1 MSDAPYRLHESLGYR
16 LSIASRQQERRLDD
30 GLRTLGLTRITW
42 CVLLAIGN
50 EDLTQPSDIAQFVG
64 IDRTATSRALRQME
78 SDGLIARAS
87 GQGDRRTRRVTL
99 TETGEHV
106 LAEGTPIARANAHAM
121 AARLSAEEHQIL
133 KDLLDR
139 LIRAEH
145 KALKRL

>member
-30 GLRTLGLTRITW
+30 GLRDLGLTRITW

-78 SDGLIARAS
+78 NDGLIARAS
-87 GQGDRRTRRVTL
+87 GQDDRRTRCVTL
-99 TETGEHV
+99 TPGGQRV
-106 LAEGTPIARANAHAM
+106 LAEGTPIARANARAM
-121 AARLSAEEHQIL
+121 ATRLSAEEHQTL

-139 LIRAEH
+139 LIRAED